1 MCGVCGIFNMDGSP
15 VDRGLLQAM
24 NARLVHRGPDD
35 SGIAIHGHQALAH
48 RRLSIIDLASGK
60 QPISNESGDVVVALN
75 GEIFN
80 YRELTAQLR
89 QAGHQF
95 KTESDTEVLA
105 HLYEERGL
113 SSPDKLRGMFAYG
126 VIDTTQDRMVVVR
139 DRLGI
144 KPLYWTIVG
153 KSFLFASEI
162 KALLAHPDVART
174 VDLNALAEYFLTRF
188 VEAPN
193 SIVAG
198 IHKLRPGGL
207 LEVTSSGVSE
217 TQYWELRPRPA
228 HGSDAENFD
237 AYRERLD
244 DAIDAWMVADV
255 PVGAFLSGGLDSSTL
270 VAAMAR
276 RTSRRIQTF
285 TARFSGSQVDESH
298 HARRVAQ
305 HVGTDHKE
313 LTVEPSDPE
322 ELRRVFY
329 HLEEPIGD
337 PAVFPTYQL
346 SRLAAEHVKVV
357 MSGEGADEVNLGY
370 TRYLRP
376 ARVRALNRLPAL
388 ARSGPVRFAASRY
401 SPAPVRQAYR
411 LLSRGTQGQ
420 WADFT
425 GLSPGRVNLFRPPVN
440 SAVDRAWTRLFGHE
454 RLDSYEVSRPSR
466 AWDLDRLH
474 FEVTRTDLSGWLG
487 SDLLL
492 KVDKMTMASGLEART
507 PFLDHHFVEY
517 AANLPS
523 RARLGMLETKRY
535 QRRYAATLLPDE
547 ILRRP
552 QHGFIMP
559 VSGFFAGLDKFVDAT
574 CARHER
580 QLTALFTPDGRRRVA
595 TDGQLRWMLFALLLV
610 CEELK
615 LELPCV

>member
-1 MCGVCGIFNMDGSP
+1 MDGTP
-15 VDRGLLQAM
+15 VDRRLLQAM

-35 SGIAIHGHQALAH
+35 AGIAIHGHQALGH

-60 QPISNESGDVVVALN
+60 QPISNEAGDVVVALN

-80 YRELTAQLR
+80 YRELTRQL
-89 QAGHQF
+89 QGNGHTF
-95 KTESDTEVLA
+95 TTESDTEVLA
-105 HLYEERGL
+105 HLFEDAGL
-113 SSPDKLRGMFAYG
+113 DSPNKLRGMFGYG
-126 VIDTTQDRMVVVR
+126 VIDATQDRMVVVR

-144 KPLYWTIVG
+144 KPIYWTVVG

-162 KALLAHPDVART
+162 KALLAHPDVPRT
-174 VDLNALAEYFLTRF
+174 VSIDALAEYFLTRF

-193 SIVAG
+193 SIVEG
-198 IHKLRPGGL
+198 IHKLSPGSL
-207 LEVTSSGVSE
+207 LEVTRSGVSE
-217 TQYWELRPRPA
+217 TTYWALGRRPTR
-228 HGSDAENFD
+228 GSDAQNYE

-270 VAAMAR
+270 VAAMSR
-276 RTSRRIQTF
+276 RTSRRVQTF
-285 TARFSGSQVDESH
+285 TARFAGSSVDESA
-298 HARRVAQ
+298 HARRVAK
-305 HVGTDHKE
+305 HIGTDHRE
-313 LTVEPSDPE
+313 LTIEPSDPE

-346 SRLAAEHVKVV
+346 SRMAAEHVKVV

-376 ARVRALNRLPAL
+376 ARVRALSRLPKL
-388 ARSGPVRFAASRY
+388 ARANAVRFVGSRY
-401 SPAPVRQAYR
+401 APAPVRQAYR
-411 LLSRGTQGQ
+411 LLSSAAPGL

-425 GLSPGRVNLFRPPVN
+425 GLSPGRVDLFRPPGLT
-440 SAVDRAWTRLFGHE
+440 SAVERVWTRLYGHE
-454 RLDSYEVSRPSR
+454 RLNAFQVSRPSR
-466 AWDLDRLH
+466 EWDLDALH
-474 FEVTRTDLSGWLG
+474 FEVTRSDLSGWLA

-507 PFLDHHFVEY
+507 PFLDHRFVEC

-523 RARLGMLETKRY
+523 RARLGVLETKRY
-535 QRRYAATLLPDE
+535 QRRYAATLLPED

-559 VSGFFAGLDKFVDAT
+559 VSGFFSGLDTFVDAIS
-574 CARHER
+574 ARHER
-580 QLTALFTPDGRRRVA
+580 ELNALFTPHGRRRIA
-595 TDGQLRWMLFALLLV
+595 ADGQLRWILFALLLV